1 MLFRGSLIAQ
11 ASGSVAGNTFS
22 RNRGG
27 QYIRNRATPINPNTA
42 QQIAVRSAFAD
53 LANLWSG
60 TLSQGQRDAWNDY
73 AANVPVLNRLG
84 DSIFLTGFNM
94 YIRSNTSR
102 MQAGIVRVDDGPTDF
117 TLGSFT
123 PMSSAAAV
131 TANAVAI
138 TFTSSD
144 AWVNEDGAHLMVYTS
159 RSVQPT
165 IDFFKGPFQFAGSVA
180 GDGVT
185 PPTSPVSVTNP
196 FTNTL
201 GNKVYARVRVTRA
214 DARLSNDEIT
224 NSLVIT

>member
-53 LANLWSG
+53 LSNLWSEIL
-60 TLSQGQRDAWNDY
+60 TQGQRDAWNTY

-102 MQAGIVRVDDGPTDF
+102 MQAGIVRNDDGPTDF
-117 TLGSFT
+117 NLGSFT
-123 PMSSAAAV
+123 PTTSVAKV
-131 TANAVAI
+131 TADAI
-138 TFTSSD
+138 EVSFTAAD
-144 AWVNEDGAHLMVYTS
+144 LWVNEDGAHMMVYTS
-159 RSVQPT
+159 RSVAPT
-165 IDFFKGPFQFAGSVA
+165 IDFFKGPFQFAGTID

-185 PPTSPVSVTNP
+185 PPTSPATITNP

-201 GNKVYARVRVTRA
+201 GNRAYVRVRVTTA
-214 DARLSNDEIT
+214 NARLSNDEIT
-224 NSLVIT
+224 NSIIVA